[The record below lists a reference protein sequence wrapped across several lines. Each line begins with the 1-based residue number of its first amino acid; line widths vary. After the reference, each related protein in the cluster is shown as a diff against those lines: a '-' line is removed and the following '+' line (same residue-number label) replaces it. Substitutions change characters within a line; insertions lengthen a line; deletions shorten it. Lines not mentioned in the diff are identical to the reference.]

1 MENLSELVH
10 PLQKPIEIMASYGS
24 VLFWALLV
32 SQLVS
37 GEQTYSLSVPTKI
50 QALKGSCLQIPCTF
64 NVSDFENK
72 VKDSSYISVVW
83 IRNKSQFKD
92 NPPVFNS
99 SQNTVRGF
107 EKIELLGDPRKKNG
121 TTVFYNLQT
130 NHSDNYYFR
139 IEIGDEFRATFPNNP
154 VEVEVKDSPSPPQIS
169 GNYQVRERSPVT
181 LTCTAAAPCPSQPP
195 TITWTPSQKNP
206 RTELIENLD
215 KTTSVLSKLSFTA
228 SYTDHLKKF
237 ICKGS
242 YPIGDK
248 KYQMSQ
254 NSSLYTLRVLFSPKE
269 IKATIQPLID
279 PIPEGTLVTLT
290 CSCKANPDVR
300 NYTWYRN
307 YQKISESHILTFNMT
322 ARDEGRYQCR
332 AENHVGESKST
343 TLQLKI
349 EGSGSPTKVVA
360 IVIGCLLSLLLC
372 VLTISIV
379 GWNKR
384 KVSARSQE
392 TSQCQTAAVD
402 AEYGSVKTKEEQPAE
417 IHYGEID
424 FSKWQPNK
432 SSMEDNGSDPGQV
445 QTQETVYAEV
455 RKLHTGH

>member
-1 MENLSELVH
+1 
-10 PLQKPIEIMASYGS
+10 
-24 VLFWALLV
+24 
-32 SQLVS
+32 
-37 GEQTYSLSVPTKI
+37 KI

-139 IEIGDEFRATFPNNP
+139 IEIGDEFRYHPHTLLPGYAKSLT
-154 VEVEVKDSPSPPQIS
+154 VLADSPSPPQIS

-254 NSSLYTLRVLFSPKE
+254 NISPKE

-349 EGSGSPTKVVA
+349 EGSPTKVVA
-360 IVIGCLLSLLLC
+360 IVIGCLLSLLLSYTFP
-372 VLTISIV
+372 LTNKNNVDFEIKYYVPLLV
-379 GWNKR
+379 GGIN
-384 KVSARSQE
+384 
-392 TSQCQTAAVD
+392 
-402 AEYGSVKTKEEQPAE
+402 VKSPL
-417 IHYGEID
+417 
-424 FSKWQPNK
+424 
-432 SSMEDNGSDPGQV
+432 
-445 QTQETVYAEV
+445 EV
-455 RKLHTGH
+455 RRHLSVRYAIH

>member
-1 MENLSELVH
+1 PTQVGL
-10 PLQKPIEIMASYGS
+10 Y
-24 VLFWALLV
+24 LF
-32 SQLVS
+32 
-37 GEQTYSLSVPTKI
+37 VPTKI

-215 KTTSVLSKLSFTA
+215 KTTSFDTFYPICVKWSLPSVCIPKIKSFT
-228 SYTDHLKKF
+228 
-237 ICKGS
+237 
-242 YPIGDK
+242 
-248 KYQMSQ
+248 
-254 NSSLYTLRVLFSPKE
+254 VSPKE

-349 EGSGSPTKVVA
+349 EGEVYLRTQK
-360 IVIGCLLSLLLC
+360 I
-372 VLTISIV
+372 
-379 GWNKR
+379 
-384 KVSARSQE
+384 SARSQE
-392 TSQCQTAAVD
+392 TSQCQVCNTLI
-402 AEYGSVKTKEEQPAE
+402 YGS
-417 IHYGEID
+417 II
-424 FSKWQPNK
+424 
-432 SSMEDNGSDPGQV
+432 
-445 QTQETVYAEV
+445 
-455 RKLHTGH
+455 